1 MRRLQRSGETPP
13 NPSAPQ
19 RNALG
24 GLRRGTGHP
33 GSGTGRDCRGVQE
46 AVALRLYR
54 PAVPIKGIYELLS
67 SVAALVSGGHEDII
81 VDILGPTD
89 HLPEY
94 YEKCVDYARE
104 LGIEDYV
111 NFEGTVNIR
120 ERLHTYDGLVLAS
133 FNEGQPIV
141 VLETMAC
148 GLPVVGTDVGG
159 MDELV
164 CLPLPGPDGEVVG
177 PCSVLVRPG
186 DTEALARGIA
196 SVVESGE
203 LYKTWHL
210 NALARLRGTFL
221 MPTVMARYNAP
232 LSRRRWS

>member
-1 MRRLQRSGETPP
+1 M
-13 NPSAPQ
+13 
-19 RNALG
+19 
-24 GLRRGTGHP
+24 
-33 GSGTGRDCRGVQE
+33 
-46 AVALRLYR
+46 ALRLYR